1 MSKQYPGGIISKTPP
16 APSGPYA
23 NSTAPGVWTLE
34 QQAYWQKLG
43 QWPTQGNVDPSNI
56 YIEYLFNTYLV
67 LGDGTAP
74 SVNNGINVSGQGGLV
89 WTKKRSASGSNSLF
103 DTARGA
109 NLRLIS
115 NDTAAEDSVNLNF
128 TTTGFSNYT
137 FDNAV
142 TYVAWTFRKQAKFFD
157 IVTWTGDGTAPRTIN
172 HNLGSTPGCII
183 VKRVSGG
190 FGEDWHVFHRSLTAG
205 QNLVLNSTATPG
217 SGSIGSPT
225 STTFTISSAASGN
238 SSGYPYVAYL
248 FAHDA
253 GGFGLSGTENIISC
267 GSFTTDAVG
276 WASTTLNYEP
286 QWLLYKNITNADD
299 WYITDIS
306 RGQSTGSTS
315 SVNNDPNTN
324 TVWLKPN
331 SSAAEVTNF
340 ETYAA
345 KTQSQGFTYVGGGG
359 TSASSTYVYIAIRRG
374 PMAVPT
380 VGTSVF
386 YPNAV
391 AQADFPISSNV
402 PFQPDLVNTFS
413 RNGTQRT
420 SVYSAFI
427 YVDRVRGLGVPNNAY
442 SKGGP
447 TLQATSTDAEITTAG
462 GGYVQLRAD
471 GQNIT
476 RGNGWNAAD
485 YGNWI
490 YYFMRRAP
498 SFMDVVCYTGTGVAR
513 TVAHNL
519 TVAPELMI
527 VKSRSSGVYD
537 WRAYSSTIGATK
549 YLKPNGDSSE
559 ATSSAVWNDTTPTSS
574 VFTVGSNATVNV
586 STGIYVAYLFATC
599 AGVSKVGSYTG
610 TGAAQTINCGFTSGS
625 RFVMIKRTDSTGDWY
640 VWDSARGII
649 PSNDPYLLMN
659 STAAEVTGTDYV
671 DTTSVG
677 FDVTSTAP
685 AAINANGGT
694 FIFLAIA

>member
-1 MSKQYPGGIISKTPP
+1 
-16 APSGPYA
+16 
-23 NSTAPGVWTLE
+23 VWTVE
-34 QQAYWQKLG
+34 QALQYTKQG
-43 QWPTQGNVDPSNI
+43 IWPTQGNVDPSNI

-286 QWLLYKNITNADD
+286 QWILWKNTTNADD
-299 WYITDIS
+299 WYISDIS

-315 SVNNDPNTN
+315 AVNNDPNTN

-340 ETYAA
+340 ETYAT

-359 TSASSTYVYIAIRRG
+359 TSASSTYVYVAIRRG

-386 YPNAV
+386 YPNTV
-391 AQADFPISSNV
+391 AQADFPNSSNV
-402 PFQPDLVNTFS
+402 PFPPDLVNTFS
-413 RNGTQRT
+413 RNGTNRT
-420 SVYSAFI
+420 SLYDRFT
-427 YVDRVRGLGVPNNAY
+427 YVDRVRGLGTANNTY
-442 SKGGP
+442 VKSGP
-447 TLQATSTDAEITTAG
+447 TLAASTTDVEETGAG

-476 RGNGWNAAD
+476 RGAGWNAAD

-498 SFMDVVCYTGTGVAR
+498 SFMDVVCYTGNGTADGR
-513 TVAHNL
+513 TVTHNL
-519 TVAPELMI
+519 GATPQLVI
-527 VKSRSSGVYD
+527 VKRRSATSD
-537 WRAYSSTIGATK
+537 WVVMFNTDHAVLLNSTNADTGYIGATGN
-549 YLKPNGDSSE
+549 YANGILIG
-559 ATSSAVWNDTTPTSS
+559 T
-574 VFTVGSNATVNV
+574 NATTLTQYSGASGNSACNASN
-586 STGIYVAYLFATC
+586 STYVAYLFAT
-599 AGVSKVGSYTG
+599 APGVSKVGSYTG
-610 TGAAQTINCGFTSGS
+610 TAAAQTINCGFTTGA
-625 RFVMIKRTDSTGDWY
+625 RFVLIKRTDSTGDWY

-649 PSNDPYLLMN
+649 PSNDPYLLEN
-659 STAAEVTGTDYV
+659 STDAEVTGTDYV

-685 AAINANGGT
+685 AAINASGGT
-694 FIFLAIA
+694 YIFLAIA